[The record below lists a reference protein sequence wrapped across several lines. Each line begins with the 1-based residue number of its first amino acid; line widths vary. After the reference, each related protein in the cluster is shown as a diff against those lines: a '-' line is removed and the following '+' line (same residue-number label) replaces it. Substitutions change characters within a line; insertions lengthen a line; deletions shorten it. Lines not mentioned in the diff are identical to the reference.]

1 MSHMVIYR
9 GADGK
14 PGYHQTDDIHDA
26 VGFVEQMRNDEG
38 VEHARIFRLEE
49 VVFEY
54 RPYYRV
60 ELSSAGTPMM
70 LGASAAAQLPE
81 PESAGA
87 IPMSASNADAVP
99 APVGLN
105 GSAANGGAVNGSAV
119 NGGAVNGTN
128 GAGGQTGDGTTTGPV
143 TAAMPDSIDLVEE
156 PIDIVDHVE
165 DDQPKA
171 DAGSAKKGLFGR

>member
-26 VGFVEQMRNDEG
+26 VSFVEQMRNEEG

-60 ELSSAGTPMM
+60 EL
-70 LGASAAAQLPE
+70 
-81 PESAGA
+81 AGA
-87 IPMSASNADAVP
+87 GAPLDGGNGDGKAIDATTTAEVGPGSTP
-99 APVGLN
+99 AKNGN
-105 GSAANGGAVNGSAV
+105 GSSSDDSSSSENSNGDDVA
-119 NGGAVNGTN
+119 
-128 GAGGQTGDGTTTGPV
+128 AGG
-143 TAAMPDSIDLVEE
+143 S
-156 PIDIVDHVE
+156 
-165 DDQPKA
+165 KR
-171 DAGSAKKGLFGR
+171 GLFGR

>member
-1 MSHMVIYR
+1 MVIYR

-60 ELSSAGTPMM
+60 ELSAAGTPMV
-70 LGASAAAQLPE
+70 LGASTVAPQLPE
-81 PESAGA
+81 PDGPGTIA
-87 IPMSASNADAVP
+87 IPTTPQPAAESGTVASAVN
-99 APVGLN
+99 
-105 GSAANGGAVNGSAV
+105 GAVNGSSV
-119 NGGAVNGTN
+119 NGVVSESANGDIAATGPVNGT
-128 GAGGQTGDGTTTGPV
+128 GQP
-143 TAAMPDSIDLVEE
+143 AEPIDLVEDV
-156 PIDIVDHVE
+156 IDIADQPE
-165 DDQPKA
+165 DRQPKA
-171 DAGSAKKGLFGR
+171 EAGSGKKGLFGR